1 MAPQNDRAMTGQRS
15 CGLVAAGFCL
25 LLLSGCGSWLG
36 EEEAPPL
43 PGERVSI
50 LLYEGDLA
58 PDPRISDQAV
68 VLPPPYRNASWTQV
82 GGGSLHAVGHVTG
95 PTTLAKP
102 AWRSS
107 IGSGAGRYRP
117 LMSEPVVARDKVF
130 TMDSKY
136 RVSAYDT
143 AKGKRIWQ
151 IRLTVPDRDGETF
164 GGGIAYDLGRIYVS
178 LGFGAVAAIDAED
191 GTVLWT
197 KPMPAPVRAA
207 PLVMEEQVFVVT
219 VDNQLI
225 AADAATGDRQWRH
238 AGFAETTALLGS
250 AAPAGLDG
258 TVIVPY
264 SSGEVF
270 AIRAVN
276 GRPTWSDNLA
286 AVRRVDTASTLADI
300 RALPVTDG
308 NLVYAVSHSGRMVA
322 IDLRTGARA
331 WERNI
336 GGVRTPWIAGNWI
349 FVLNNAAQIVCL
361 SRRDGRVR
369 WIAQLDKYEN
379 PEKLADPIHW
389 IGPMA
394 VGGQLL
400 VIGGHGSGLAID
412 PSDGKVLDSFKVP
425 GEVMAAVV
433 ADGTL
438 YLQTEGA
445 DLLAYR

>member
-1 MAPQNDRAMTGQRS
+1 MTSQRGF
-15 CGLVAAGFCL
+15 GLAAAGVCL
-25 LLLSGCGSWLG
+25 LLLSGCGSWFG
-36 EEEAPPL
+36 EADEPPL
-43 PGERVSI
+43 PGKRVSI

-58 PDPRISDQAV
+58 PDPSISDQV
-68 VLPPPYRNASWTQV
+68 VALPPSYLNASWTQV

-95 PTTLAKP
+95 PTKIVKP

-117 LMSEPVVARDKVF
+117 LMSEPIVARDRVY

-143 AKGKRIWQ
+143 ANGKRIWRT
-151 IRLTVPDRDGETF
+151 RLTVPDRDGEVF
-164 GGGIAYDLGRIYVS
+164 GGGIAYDQGNIYVS
-178 LGFGAVAAIDAED
+178 SGFRTVTAIDAED
-191 GTVLWT
+191 GALLWT
-197 KPMPAPVRAA
+197 KPVPGPVRAA
-207 PLVMEEQVFVVT
+207 PLVMDGQVFVVT

-225 AADAATGDRQWRH
+225 AADAATGDRQWSH
-238 AGFAETTALLGS
+238 AGFAEAAALLGS

-270 AIRAVN
+270 ALRTAN

-308 NLVYAVSHSGRMVA
+308 DFAYVISHSGRMVA

-336 GGVRTPWIAGNWI
+336 GGVRTPWIAGAWI

-361 SRRDGRVR
+361 SRREGRVR
-369 WIAQLDKYEN
+369 WIVQLDKYEN
-379 PEKLADPIHW
+379 PEKLEDPIHW

-394 VGGQLL
+394 IGGQLL
-400 VIGGHGSGLAID
+400 VIGGHGRGLAVD
-412 PSDGKVLDSFKVP
+412 PADGGILDNFKLP
-425 GEVMAAVV
+425 KDVMAAAL

-438 YLQTEGA
+438 YLQTEDA